1 LVAFV
6 GVKCGTLILIGVEQF
21 ASFKAPRVLAGAVA
35 GETVTPRLL
44 DVQFV
49 IVDFQTMLSVVRRS

>member
-6 GVKCGTLILIGVEQF
+6 GVSGTLILIGVEQF

-35 GETVTPRLL
+35 GETVTPTLF
-44 DVQFV
+44 DAQFV
-49 IVDFQTMLSVVRRS
+49 IVDFQTILSVVSTS